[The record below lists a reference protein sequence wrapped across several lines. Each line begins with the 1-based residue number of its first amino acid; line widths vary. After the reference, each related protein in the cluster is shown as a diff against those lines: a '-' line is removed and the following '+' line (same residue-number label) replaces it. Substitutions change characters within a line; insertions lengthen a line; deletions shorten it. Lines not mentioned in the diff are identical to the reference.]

1 MTKSPTSKKQQIQ
14 MTVSATFSTA
24 LIPTDVN
31 LGTTVEAPM
40 RPLAE
45 PGETP
50 FEANDELAGSLSL
63 VKHDERLIETRD
75 EFAEWV
81 GEVRASMART
91 LELSKRLDDLLALPI
106 HWFSR

>member
-1 MTKSPTSKKQQIQ
+1 MTKIPTSNKQQIQ
-14 MTVSATFSTA
+14 MTVSATFSAA

-40 RPLAE
+40 RPLA
-45 PGETP
+45 PDETP
-50 FEANDELAGSLSL
+50 FEANDELSRSLSL
-63 VKHDERLIETRD
+63 VRHDERLVETQD
-75 EFAEWV
+75 EFADWA

-106 HWFSR
+106 DWFSR

>member
-1 MTKSPTSKKQQIQ
+1 

-40 RPLAE
+40 RPLVA
-45 PGETP
+45 PDETP
-50 FEANDELAGSLSL
+50 FEANDELVRSLSFVKRDEKL
-63 VKHDERLIETRD
+63 VETQD
-75 EFAEWV
+75 EFADWV
-81 GEVRASMART
+81 GEVRVSMART
-91 LELSKRLDDLLALPI
+91 LELSKRLDHLLALPM

>member
-1 MTKSPTSKKQQIQ
+1 

-31 LGTTVEAPM
+31 LGTPVEAPM
-40 RPLAE
+40 RPLVE
-45 PGETP
+45 PDETP

-63 VKHDERLIETRD
+63 VKHDERLVETQD
-75 EFAEWV
+75 EFADWV

-91 LELSKRLDDLLALPI
+91 LDLSKRLDDLLALPI

>member
-1 MTKSPTSKKQQIQ
+1 MTKSPTSNKQQIQ

-40 RPLAE
+40 RPLAT
-45 PGETP
+45 PDET
-50 FEANDELAGSLSL
+50 EANDERSLSL
-63 VKHDERLIETRD
+63 VKHDERLVETRD
-75 EFAEWV
+75 EFADWA

-106 HWFSR
+106 DWFSR

>member
-1 MTKSPTSKKQQIQ
+1 MTKSPTSNEQQIQ

-40 RPLAE
+40 LPLAE
-45 PGETP
+45 PDETP
-50 FEANDELAGSLSL
+50 FEANDELARSQSLM
-63 VKHDERLIETRD
+63 KIDERLVETQD
-75 EFAEWV
+75 EFADWV

-91 LELSKRLDDLLALPI
+91 LDLSKRLDDLLALPI

>member
-1 MTKSPTSKKQQIQ
+1 

-31 LGTTVEAPM
+31 LGTTVEARM
-40 RPLAE
+40 RPLAT
-45 PGETP
+45 PDETP
-50 FEANDELAGSLSL
+50 FEANDARSLSL
-63 VKHDERLIETRD
+63 VKHDERLVETRD
-75 EFAEWV
+75 EFADWA

-106 HWFSR
+106 DWFSR